1 TFGRYGVRIP
11 ALIISP
17 WVEPGS
23 VSKTLFDHTSIMKTI
38 LLRFCPDALNEPK
51 RHQGR
56 FARLRSSGHPRPLGT
71 RVSQANDLGE
81 LLTRTTPRR
90 AADRYELIEDA
101 AARAAVRT
109 EGASIEGED
118 PLARRPATELQI
130 RLAAAT
136 RELRRRGHPADRP

>member
-1 TFGRYGVRIP
+1 MISENFSHVRRH
-11 ALIISP
+11 
-17 WVEPGS
+17 
-23 VSKTLFDHTSIMKTI
+23 DQ
-38 LLRFCPDALNEPK
+38 LR
-51 RHQGR
+51 
-56 FARLRSSGHPRPLGT
+56 
-71 RVSQANDLGE
+71 
-81 LLTRTTPRR
+81 
-90 AADRYELIEDA
+90 DRYALIEDA

>member
-1 TFGRYGVRIP
+1 VRIP
-11 ALIISP
+11 ALIVSP

-23 VSKTLFDHTSIMKTI
+23 VSKTLFDHTSNMKTI
-38 LLRFCPDALNEPK
+38 LRFCPEALIEPK
-51 RHQGR
+51 RHRGV
-56 FARLRSSGHPRPLGT
+56 FARLRSSGHPRHMGT

-81 LLTRTTPRR
+81 LLTRTKPRP
-90 AADRYELIEDA
+90 AADRYALIEDA
-101 AARAAVRT
+101 AERAAVRT

-118 PLARRPATELQI
+118 PLDRRPATELQI